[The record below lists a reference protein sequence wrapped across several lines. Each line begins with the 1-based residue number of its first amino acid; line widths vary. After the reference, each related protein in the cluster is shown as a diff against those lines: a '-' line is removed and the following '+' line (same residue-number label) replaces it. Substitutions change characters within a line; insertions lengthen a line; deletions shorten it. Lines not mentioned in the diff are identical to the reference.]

1 MWALTCVWFHWLCDN
16 MVPSLFRLTTKT
28 TKAPHYWLFAMI
40 VHHRPMDSHY
50 KSFKYHGGIIK
61 DTSIW
66 ALTHWGRVTHI
77 CVVKL
82 TIIGSDNGLSPGR
95 RQAIIWTNTGI
106 LLIGPLGTNFGIQTS
121 SFKKMHS
128 KMSSAKRRP
137 FCLGLNMLRG
147 VVSLVTRLFI
157 QQVI

>member
-1 MWALTCVWFHWLCDN
+1 MIIFLDSKIYRYLTFASIIYISTKIIIITFLVDSKILELSIYIFIEFIPLSPNMNSLDWDHCNTLSACRHVSVNGSDFTGCVTMMAL
-16 MVPSLFRLTTKT
+16 SLFRLTTKT

-40 VHHRPMDSHY
+40 VHQRPMDSHY

-66 ALTHWGRVTHI
+66 A
-77 CVVKL
+77 
-82 TIIGSDNGLSPGR
+82 S
-95 RQAIIWTNTGI
+95 
-106 LLIGPLGTNFGIQTS
+106 
-121 SFKKMHS
+121 
-128 KMSSAKRRP
+128 
-137 FCLGLNMLRG
+137 RG